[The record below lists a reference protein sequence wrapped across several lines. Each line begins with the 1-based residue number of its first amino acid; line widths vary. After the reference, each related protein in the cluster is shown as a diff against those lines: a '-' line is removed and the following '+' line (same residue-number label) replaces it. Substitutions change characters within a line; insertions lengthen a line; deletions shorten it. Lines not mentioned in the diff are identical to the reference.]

1 MVHPSERVCEWDCPP
16 RTSSAELGSTKSG
29 QKSHCAK
36 FSWREVIEWRKL
48 ASRTCALGAID
59 IADFNRRQPFSVCA
73 SLEVESVSYSRR
85 REGVPRSAAP
95 RMGRANGQLVVG
107 AGQ

>member
-1 MVHPSERVCEWDCPP
+1 M
-16 RTSSAELGSTKSG
+16 
-29 QKSHCAK
+29 

-48 ASRTCALGAID
+48 ASRTCALGASN
-59 IADFNRRQPFSVCA
+59 IADFNFNRRQPFSVCA
-73 SLEVESVSYSRR
+73 SLEVESVGYSRR

-95 RMGRANGQLVVG
+95 RMGRANGQLVGG